1 MYQIKKITLI
11 PIALTM
17 LQAFETAHHT
27 ISERPLTIVTVELLN
42 EDSGEIAVGYGEVQ
56 SFADFSYTLEN
67 QSVSREILKTV
78 LLPQIRRFSFSNPQ
92 SFSIRLN
99 QLTPFASFAKA
110 GLEMAVWDAIGK
122 LTHQSL
128 QQMIHG
134 QGGTVPVG
142 IAVGM
147 ADSIDEALTQGYQR
161 IKLKIDAHVVDFEN
175 LNRLL
180 KKYPEQQFSID
191 ANSSFTDENIAQIN
205 RLPENVGFIEQPLGE
220 NDFVQHAVLQAH
232 TSKIISLDESINNL
246 NNVATMLKCR
256 SAKALTIKQGKI
268 GGISNALTAIQ
279 LVDKPW
285 VGGMLTSGLG
295 RSVDIAISSLP
306 KIAFPG
312 DISDSRRYF
321 ERDIIEERLRV
332 NNGII
337 SVPRNYGIGVTV
349 DLNAIS
355 DLQTE
360 QMFTITD

>member
-42 EDSGEIAVGYGEVQ
+42 EDSGDIAVGYGEVQ

-180 KKYPEQQFSID
+180 K
-191 ANSSFTDENIAQIN
+191 NI
-205 RLPENVGFIEQPLGE
+205 
-220 NDFVQHAVLQAH
+220 
-232 TSKIISLDESINNL
+232 L
-246 NNVATMLKCR
+246 NNNFQLMQTVALQMKILHKLTGYLKMLGSLNNHLVKMILYSMR
-256 SAKALTIKQGKI
+256 YSKL
-268 GGISNALTAIQ
+268 IQ
-279 LVDKPW
+279 VKSLV
-285 VGGMLTSGLG
+285 
-295 RSVDIAISSLP
+295 
-306 KIAFPG
+306 
-312 DISDSRRYF
+312 
-321 ERDIIEERLRV
+321 
-332 NNGII
+332 
-337 SVPRNYGIGVTV
+337 
-349 DLNAIS
+349 
-355 DLQTE
+355 
-360 QMFTITD
+360 

>member
-17 LQAFETAHHT
+17 LQAFKTAHHS
-27 ISERPLTIVTVELLN
+27 ISKRPLTIVTIELMD
-42 EDSGEIAVGYGEVQ
+42 EKSGEVGLGYGEVQ

-67 QSVSREILKTV
+67 QHVSREILKNV
-78 LLPQIRRFSFSNPQ
+78 LLPQIRSFSFSNPQ

-99 QLTPFASFAKA
+99 ELTPFASFAKA

-128 QQMIHG
+128 QQMIQG
-134 QGGTVPVG
+134 QGVTVPVG

-147 ADSIDEALTQGYQR
+147 ADSIDEALAQGYQR
-161 IKLKIDAHVVDFEN
+161 IKLKIDAHVVDFEH

-191 ANSSFTDENIAQIN
+191 ANSSFTDENIVQIN
-205 RLPENVGFIEQPLGE
+205 KLPENVIFIEQPLGE
-220 NDFVQHAVLQAH
+220 NDFVQHAILQAH

-246 NNVATMLKCR
+246 NDVATMLTCR

-268 GGISNALTAIQ
+268 GGISSALKAIQ

-285 VGGMLTSGLG
+285 VGGMLASGLG

-312 DISDSRRYF
+312 DISDSSRYF
-321 ERDIIEERLRV
+321 ERDIIEECLRV
-332 NNGII
+332 NHGNI
-337 SVPRNYGIGVTV
+337 SVPRKYGVGVTV
-349 DLNAIS
+349 DLNALS

-360 QMFTITD
+360 KMFTITD

>member
-1 MYQIKKITLI
+1 
-11 PIALTM
+11 
-17 LQAFETAHHT
+17 
-27 ISERPLTIVTVELLN
+27 
-42 EDSGEIAVGYGEVQ
+42 
-56 SFADFSYTLEN
+56 
-67 QSVSREILKTV
+67 
-78 LLPQIRRFSFSNPQ
+78 
-92 SFSIRLN
+92 
-99 QLTPFASFAKA
+99 
-110 GLEMAVWDAIGK
+110 
-122 LTHQSL
+122 
-128 QQMIHG
+128 
-134 QGGTVPVG
+134 
-142 IAVGM
+142 
-147 ADSIDEALTQGYQR
+147 
-161 IKLKIDAHVVDFEN
+161 
-175 LNRLL
+175 
-180 KKYPEQQFSID
+180 
-191 ANSSFTDENIAQIN
+191 
-205 RLPENVGFIEQPLGE
+205 
-220 NDFVQHAVLQAH
+220 
-232 TSKIISLDESINNL
+232 
-246 NNVATMLKCR
+246 MLKCL